1 MGFDKFMDDAY
12 QIIISVNLPFNSAG
26 KRIFHRRDISHSNHI
41 LCTKCNHLPRKSPF
55 TRTQA
60 RTIEIVCSCWESI
73 WNARAVKNWFLF
85 MLILSSS
92 IFSFFLKYCPWVY
105 MHGSFHT
112 LKIQLITYFPPL
124 NFRKSATKW
133 VDLSI
138 ASSILDIQIVCVSFS
153 SFTFDSSLS
162 LCGLGCFFW
171 HENCERTKKKP
182 NKTGKKRN
190 VFVCYVG
197 NQIKT
202 IMCTW
207 WYKRMQS
214 LTLEF
219 LHALHPH
226 LVNSHTQLSIVC
238 CTSPNTHSVCVCL
251 FSHFVSTNKKT
262 RISMLIT

>member
-1 MGFDKFMDDAY
+1 MQSSTQK
-12 QIIISVNLPFNSAG
+12 ITVHPNSSTYNRNCVLLLREHLKCPSGQKLVLVYA
-26 KRIFHRRDISHSNHI
+26 DIVQQHI
-41 LCTKCNHLPRKSPF
+41 L
-55 TRTQA
+55 
-60 RTIEIVCSCWESI
+60 
-73 WNARAVKNWFLF
+73 
-85 MLILSSS
+85 
-92 IFSFFLKYCPWVY
+92 FFFKYCPWVY

>member
-1 MGFDKFMDDAY
+1 MQSSTQK
-12 QIIISVNLPFNSAG
+12 ITVHPNSSTYNRNCVLLLREHLKCPSGQKLVLVYA
-26 KRIFHRRDISHSNHI
+26 DIVQQHI
-41 LCTKCNHLPRKSPF
+41 L
-55 TRTQA
+55 
-60 RTIEIVCSCWESI
+60 
-73 WNARAVKNWFLF
+73 
-85 MLILSSS
+85 
-92 IFSFFLKYCPWVY
+92 FFLKYCPWVY